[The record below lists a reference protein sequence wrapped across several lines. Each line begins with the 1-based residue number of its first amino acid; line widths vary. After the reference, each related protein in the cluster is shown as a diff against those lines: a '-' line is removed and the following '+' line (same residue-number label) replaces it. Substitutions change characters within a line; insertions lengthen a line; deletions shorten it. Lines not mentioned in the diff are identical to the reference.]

1 MGRAATFLRRQLH
14 LLLALVLF
22 AQTLGLVHRVLHAPS
37 VHPTAAQ
44 AEHDF
49 GHDAG
54 DIDCR
59 LFDQLAHA
67 DIAFGTPAP
76 AVAEARPLPP
86 AAQLPAGRLAP
97 QASGFLARGPPPS
110 VRA

>member
-1 MGRAATFLRRQLH
+1 MGRASTFLRRQLH
-14 LLLALVLF
+14 LLLALVLL
-22 AQTLGLVHRVLHAPS
+22 AQTLGLVHRVLHARAD
-37 VHPTAAQ
+37 HPVAA
-44 AEHDF
+44 ASSAF

-54 DIDCR
+54 DLDCR

-67 DIAFGTPAP
+67 DIAFGIAALPI
-76 AVAEARPLPP
+76 VQVQPLPP
-86 AAQLPAGRLAP
+86 AAVLPAGRLAP